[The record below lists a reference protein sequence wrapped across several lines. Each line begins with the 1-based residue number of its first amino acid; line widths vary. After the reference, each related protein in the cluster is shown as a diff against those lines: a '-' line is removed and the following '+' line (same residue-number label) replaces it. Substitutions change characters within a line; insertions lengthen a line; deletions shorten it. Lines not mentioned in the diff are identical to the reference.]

1 MILIQQSPALMRL
14 RRIFL
19 WPLLAAALPL
29 GAQNN
34 PPVPKSLSL
43 ADCIQIALEH
53 NLDLKVERINP
64 EMARYN
70 VTLAYAGYDPVLDIT
85 ANHQNSLS
93 PGGLD
98 PQNRVFLGSKTELD
112 TFNTSLAG
120 VLPTGLQYTLGGQIG
135 DRLSNPQDPLRAS
148 ENTSGS
154 ASLSL
159 RQPLL
164 KNFWIDGARFNI
176 AVSKNRLKY
185 SELGLRQ
192 RIMSVIESVQLAYY
206 SLIQAREDV
215 NNQEKA
221 LQLAER
227 LLTENKKRVEVGALA
242 PLDEKQAESQVAQRR
257 ADLLSAQSNLDIQQ
271 NSLKSLLSDNYTDWH
286 GVPVE
291 PSEALAAPPQ
301 AFDIQ
306 SSWQRGMTQRPDLL
320 QTRLDLERL
329 GLTLRYQRNQLF
341 PQLDIT
347 GSYGHSGSKREYAG
361 AFNDISEGNSPF
373 YSIGG
378 ELRIPLGNRAARNNY
393 KISKAQRD
401 QLLLGLKKQEQ
412 DIMIAIDDAVKTART
427 AYQSVDAT
435 HQARLYAEAAL
446 DAEQKKLENG
456 KSTSFVVLQL
466 QRDLTFARSAE
477 IRALGDYNKALAR
490 LAFTEGTTLEKTGL
504 KIDVK

>member
-1 MILIQQSPALMRL
+1 M
-14 RRIFL
+14 FL
-19 WPLLAAALPL
+19 LALLAAALPA

-34 PPVPKSLSL
+34 SPSPKSLSL

-64 EMARYN
+64 EVARYN
-70 VTLAYAGYDPVLDIT
+70 VTLAYGGYDPVLDIT
-85 ANHQNSLS
+85 ASHQNSLS

-98 PQNRVFLGSKTELD
+98 QQNRLFAGSKTEFD
-112 TFNTSLAG
+112 SFNTSLGG
-120 VLPTGLQYTLGGQIG
+120 VLPTGLQYSLGSQIG
-135 DRLSNPQDPLRAS
+135 DRLSNPQDPLRSS
-148 ENTSGS
+148 ENSSGS
-154 ASLSL
+154 ASIRLT
-159 RQPLL
+159 QPLL
-164 KNFWIDGARFNI
+164 KNFWIDNTRFSI
-176 AVSKNRLKY
+176 AVSKNRLKF

-192 RIMSVIESVQLAYY
+192 RIMSVVENVQLAYY

-227 LLTENKKRVEVGALA
+227 LLAENKKRVEVGALA

-271 NSLKSLLSDNYTDWH
+271 NALKSLLSENYRDWH
-286 GVPVE
+286 GVPLE
-291 PSEALAAPPQ
+291 PSETLSAPPQ

-320 QTRLDLERL
+320 QTRLDLERM

-341 PQLDIT
+341 PQLDLT
-347 GSYGHSGSKREYAG
+347 GSYGHSGSKKEYSG
-361 AFNDISEGNSPF
+361 AFNDIGEGNSPF

-378 ELRIPLGNRAARNNY
+378 ELRIPLGNRTARNNY

-401 QLLLGLKKQEQ
+401 QLLLQLKKEEQ
-412 DIMIAIDDAVKTART
+412 DIMIAIDDAVKTAQT
-427 AYQSVDAT
+427 AFQSVDAT

-456 KSTSFVVLQL
+456 KSTSFFVLQL
-466 QRDLTFARSAE
+466 QRDLTFARGAE

-490 LAFTEGTTLEKTGL
+490 LAFTEGATLEKAGL